1 MGMAYNS
8 GCAKSGHFA
17 QCLVSHTYNTKCYT
31 TKIEICIVLYVCKK
45 SVYSKKINM
54 ICGLY
59 EQQNGYLPCELM
71 FS

>member
-45 SVYSKKINM
+45 SVYSKKI
-54 ICGLY
+54 
-59 EQQNGYLPCELM
+59 
-71 FS
+71 